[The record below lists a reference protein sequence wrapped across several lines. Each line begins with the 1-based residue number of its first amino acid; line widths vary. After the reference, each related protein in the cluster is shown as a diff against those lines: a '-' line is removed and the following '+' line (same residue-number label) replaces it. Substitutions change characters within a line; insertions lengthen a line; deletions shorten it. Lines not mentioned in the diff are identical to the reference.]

1 MIFLMIQ
8 KLQII
13 NSFRS
18 SLRYNDINLAIN
30 PSITNRFE
38 RMDETNSKIGLKYL
52 INRCGWHAH
61 RGNVGPK

>member
-18 SLRYNDINLAIN
+18 SLRYNDINLVIN

-52 INRCGWHAH
+52 INRCGWYAH

>member
-1 MIFLMIQ
+1 MIR

-18 SLRYNDINLAIN
+18 LLRYNDDINLTID
-30 PSITNRFE
+30 PSITSRFE

-52 INRCGWHAH
+52 INRCGWYAH